1 METKKLNPA
10 AKSIED
16 KLKNNKALRE
26 IRREMGKFKVDCT
39 KVTPSLRRGTL
50 MLIGKFAPL
59 NGHEEVFQSERSTL
73 LKALQALPEVGNII
87 CQ

>member
-1 METKKLNPA
+1 MESKKLSPA

-16 KLKNNKALRE
+16 KLQNNKALRE

-50 MLIGKFAPL
+50 ILIGKFLPL
-59 NGHEEVFQSERSTL
+59 GGHEEIFQSERNTL
-73 LKALQALPEVGNII
+73 LKAVQALPEVNKII
-87 CQ
+87 FQ